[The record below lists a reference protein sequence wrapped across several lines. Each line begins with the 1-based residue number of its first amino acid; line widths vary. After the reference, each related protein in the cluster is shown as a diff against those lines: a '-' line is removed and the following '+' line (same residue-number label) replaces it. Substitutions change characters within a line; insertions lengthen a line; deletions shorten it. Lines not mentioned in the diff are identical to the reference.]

1 VTEKKY
7 RRKQIYTAFRW
18 TGDPSQIKAQPWEDA
33 MSNGYMSLDNAGSLF
48 IDSECG
54 EMCRVNPG
62 DWILRGNE
70 GDLRACKSDIFGEV
84 YEEVVDIPSPVT
96 DKKRCV

>member
-1 VTEKKY
+1 MTEKKY

-54 EMCRVNPG
+54 EMRRVNPG

-84 YEEVVDIPSPVT
+84 YEEVVDIPEPVIE
-96 DKKRCV
+96 RGV